1 MISNILINGKKID
14 RKFNKADDVIDFA
27 ETELTSKENNVIIC
41 NDNNKFLTFIQI
53 LNSDCSETEYEVIF
67 YNPDLEADRLEKLEN
82 NF

>member
-53 LNSDCSETEYEVIF
+53 LNSDCSRIEYEVIF